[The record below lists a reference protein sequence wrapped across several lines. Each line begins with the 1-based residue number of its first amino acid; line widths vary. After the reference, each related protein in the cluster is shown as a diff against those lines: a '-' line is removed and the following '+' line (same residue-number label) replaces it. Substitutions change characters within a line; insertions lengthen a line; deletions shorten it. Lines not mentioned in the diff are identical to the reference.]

1 MKLQLLYNEYIN
13 IKFKRGLQSVQTDC
27 FEYSLLEDDS
37 AELFFVNRNNES
49 FIEWMYELQPRD
61 ANYTMNPDWEP
72 ELLAFF
78 EHLDVY
84 DELILYYLLFT
95 INKTMSIVKINP
107 FNAMNDFMKNYC
119 FFQLAQLTDAARLTD
134 EQRHQLRDFFF
145 FFYLYT
151 HPVNEETLYSF
162 SFSGQDLV
170 HTKTNINMEH
180 YFSIYHDYY
189 SENLD
194 KYRDKLFI
202 APHEIDACR
211 NLTMELLRSIEG
223 KAPKLSM
230 PPEEGLEVVLQLIND
245 VDYLLH
251 IYSENKTTLFGII
264 RDFLS
269 DNRSNSYR
277 DHCFSTLLQN
287 YVSYIL
293 YFKFDEIYDLVDYF
307 KSTPLWCKMIINK
320 IFTDAI
326 FIQKIM
332 KQNQIDIA
340 EYKHVIEFFDEEAR
354 RIYLK

>member
-1 MKLQLLYNEYIN
+1 MKLQLLYNEYLN
-13 IKFKRGLQSVQTDC
+13 IKFNRKLQSGQTDC
-27 FEYSLLEDDS
+27 FEYCLCEDGS
-37 AELFFVNRNNES
+37 AELFFIARKDEL
-49 FIEWMYELQPRD
+49 FIEWAYELQPKD
-61 ANYTMNPDWEP
+61 PNYTVNPDWKP
-72 ELLAFF
+72 VLSAFF
-78 EHLDVY
+78 KHLDVY

-95 INKTMSIVKINP
+95 INATMSIVKINS

-119 FFQLAQLTDAARLTD
+119 FFQLAQLTDASRLND

-145 FFYLYT
+145 FFYLYA

-170 HTKTNINMEH
+170 HTKTNIHMEH

-202 APHEIDACR
+202 APHEINACK
-211 NLTMELLRSIEG
+211 NLTMELLGSIEG
-223 KAPKLSM
+223 KSTKLAM
-230 PPEEGLEVVLQLIND
+230 PPEEGLEFVLQLIND
-245 VDYLLH
+245 VDYLIH
-251 IYSENKTTLFGII
+251 IYSENKATLFSIM

-269 DNRSNSYR
+269 DNRSNPYR

-293 YFKFDEIYDLVDYF
+293 YFKFDEIHDLVDYF
-307 KSTPLWCKMIINK
+307 KGTPLWCGMIINK

-332 KQNQIDIA
+332 KQNHIDIT
-340 EYKHVIEFFDEEAR
+340 EYKNVIEFFDEEAR
-354 RIYLK
+354 RIYL